1 MSLPAR
7 IGAGTVVALTVV
19 LVVLATHPRARPAF
33 GLVSSD
39 PADRATVTEAPS
51 DIELIFT
58 TAVDPRRSHL
68 TVVRGTGPAV
78 TSGGP
83 RLVAPERL
91 RQPVHVP
98 AAGEVTIAYHVTS
111 AAGAEA
117 AGVLRF
123 SARAGT
129 PAAPGAG
136 PPSAVPVN
144 GGEAGHEH
152 GVDPVSAGLLVLD
165 GLVAVSVVVLLAARP
180 RPSRQAR

>member
-1 MSLPAR
+1 MSLRAR
-7 IGAGTVVALTVV
+7 IGAGAVVALTVV
-19 LVVLATHPRARPAF
+19 LVVLATHPRAGPAF

-39 PADRATVTEAPS
+39 PADRATVAEAPS
-51 DIELIFT
+51 DVDLTFT

-68 TVVRGTGPAV
+68 TIVQGTGIAV
-78 TSGGP
+78 TSGGS

-111 AAGAEA
+111 ADGAEA

-123 SARAGT
+123 TARAGT
-129 PAAPGAG
+129 AVASGAG
-136 PPSAVPVN
+136 PPSETPMKDA
-144 GGEAGHEH
+144 EAGHEH
-152 GVDPVSAGLLVLD
+152 GVDPVSAALLVLD
-165 GLVAVSVVVLLAARP
+165 GLVALGVAVLLAVRP